1 MPLPAGD
8 GWKILIQILLRN
20 AIEQPTR
27 VLRRSDRRAADKVFA
42 EVESRLSLDG
52 SHGGEGLGGVSG
64 KCIGVPGIDQ
74 NEIRVEI
81 AQNAMHEQPRYLLLR
96 VSCNNGLS
104 RFAP

>member
-1 MPLPAGD
+1 MGRMA
-8 GWKILIQILLRN
+8 
-20 AIEQPTR
+20 AR
-27 VLRRSDRRAADKVFA
+27 VSAASP
-42 EVESRLSLDG
+42 ESAF
-52 SHGGEGLGGVSG
+52 
-64 KCIGVPGIDQ
+64 GVPGIEQ